1 MKNSTRAKKLH
12 QVSEHHLIIGVDIG
26 SEKNYARA
34 MNWRGEEYT
43 KKAFFFP
50 NNEKGFLLLIKW
62 IEEIQARSGLTEVI
76 IGCEPTGVYWLCF
89 KQYLTKKGFKIVT
102 VNTLHVHRSKE
113 LDDNSPSKDDKKD
126 PRVIADLVREGRFF
140 EPYDPQGDYAEIRS
154 LFNVRESVVKNM
166 ARARNRMQAWLRRNF
181 PEYLNCYSKY
191 DSKGGLA
198 VLEIASLPRDVYE
211 LGVDGILL
219 LWKSKK
225 MRGTGG
231 RKKAEKLVEAAAANM
246 WLDYCAA
253 EKVAFLYILEDFRR
267 NSERLEE
274 LDRKLEEQVRRLP
287 NVDKLLSI
295 RGVGMQTVVGFIAE
309 VGDVNRFSD
318 PKQLVKLA
326 GLNAINN
333 ESCKKVGEHR
343 ISKRGRSALGRVMY
357 EAAGSLI
364 AWNSA
369 FKALQVKYTT
379 RTTNPLKRR
388 QARVVV
394 ACKALRIFHAI
405 LRKGVDFDP
414 SKVIHDP
421 AAGMMPA

>member
-253 EKVAFLYILEDFRR
+253 EKVGPFTFF
-267 NSERLEE
+267 
-274 LDRKLEEQVRRLP
+274 
-287 NVDKLLSI
+287 
-295 RGVGMQTVVGFIAE
+295 VG
-309 VGDVNRFSD
+309 
-318 PKQLVKLA
+318 
-326 GLNAINN
+326 
-333 ESCKKVGEHR
+333 
-343 ISKRGRSALGRVMY
+343 
-357 EAAGSLI
+357 
-364 AWNSA
+364 
-369 FKALQVKYTT
+369 
-379 RTTNPLKRR
+379 
-388 QARVVV
+388 
-394 ACKALRIFHAI
+394 
-405 LRKGVDFDP
+405 
-414 SKVIHDP
+414 
-421 AAGMMPA
+421 